1 MPYRKLTEKET
12 MNQIELNKKLKE
24 VIEQAQEIK
33 IPVSSDI
40 YEKVIIN
47 PRPQKRY
54 GCCKYKNGVNYIE
67 ISEFI
72 LKCEPEKIQGVL
84 AHEVLHT
91 CSGCRNHGNIWKKY
105 AMMMNRAYGYNIK
118 RTSSMEEMGLQTEQK
133 DTESTGK
140 EESPG
145 KRESTRSTGKEE
157 SRKENRG
164 GRGSKDSKGERGGG
178 KSGTGSGYEREK
190 IKYLVKC
197 RKCGREFPRKRRSA
211 VTENPK
217 AYRCQC
223 GGELNVYEVVYKTI
237 YKTIYKTKL

>member
-237 YKTIYKTKL
+237 YKTKL

>member
-133 DTESTGK
+133 DK
-140 EESPG
+140 ENAGREGSPG

-197 RKCGREFPRKRRSA
+197 RKCCREFPRKRRSA

-223 GGELNVYEVVYKTI
+223 GGELDVYEVVYKTI

>member
-1 MPYRKLTEKET
+1 MPYRKLAEKET

-133 DTESTGK
+133 D
-140 EESPG
+140 
-145 KRESTRSTGKEE
+145 
-157 SRKENRG
+157 KENA
-164 GRGSKDSKGERGGG
+164 
-178 KSGTGSGYEREK
+178 
-190 IKYLVKC
+190 
-197 RKCGREFPRKRRSA
+197 GREGSP
-211 VTENPK
+211 
-217 AYRCQC
+217 
-223 GGELNVYEVVYKTI
+223 
-237 YKTIYKTKL
+237 

>member
-140 EESPG
+140 EES
-145 KRESTRSTGKEE
+145 
-157 SRKENRG
+157 RKENRG

-190 IKYLVKC
+190 IRYLVKC

-223 GGELNVYEVVYKTI
+223 GGELDVYEVVYKTI
-237 YKTIYKTKL
+237 YKTKL